1 MLIRRWDNGES
12 MACRYPCVCV
22 CVCVILFHLVMQ
34 NGRVVRLKQSCSSA
48 AGGGGKGKP
57 EEGEGPEEHSRS
69 VPHFERERDRARRLV
84 SSILLVGRGGGR
96 GLSSSVA
103 AVGMECV

>member
-1 MLIRRWDNGES
+1 MCLC
-12 MACRYPCVCV
+12 A
-22 CVCVILFHLVMQ
+22 CVILFNLVMQ
-34 NGRVVRLKQSCSSA
+34 NGRVVRLKQSCSFA
-48 AGGGGKGKP
+48 AAGGGKGKP

-96 GLSSSVA
+96 RI
-103 AVGMECV
+103 EF